1 VGFPVPLN
9 DWLGGDFNEYAKTVL
24 LSEKAASR
32 NLYNMETLT
41 KMLSDEGTFSSH
53 SSAMKIWMLINVEL
67 FMKNSFDKN
76 TQD

>member
-1 VGFPVPLN
+1 
-9 DWLGGDFNEYAKTVL
+9 
-24 LSEKAASR
+24 
-32 NLYNMETLT
+32 METLT